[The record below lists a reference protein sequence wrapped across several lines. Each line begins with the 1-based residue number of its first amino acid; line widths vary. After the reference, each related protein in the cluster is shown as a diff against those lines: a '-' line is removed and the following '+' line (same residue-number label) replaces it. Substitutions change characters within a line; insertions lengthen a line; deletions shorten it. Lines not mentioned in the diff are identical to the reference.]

1 MQDIDIHSSTDSD
14 RVPSEASRTANG
26 RFAKGNPGGPG
37 RPPKAS
43 MATVAALDEL
53 GVEAARELMG
63 VVMEQARAGNLKAI
77 EMVLARIWPARRGRP
92 VQIDARP
99 VRACADLMSAHGAVV
114 DAVLAGDVS
123 AAEGAQVSAVLETQR
138 RIVSDVELER
148 LIAELEERI
157 AEGRERRVR

>member
-1 MQDIDIHSSTDSD
+1 MPDNDIRSNTDSD
-14 RVPSEASRTANG
+14 RVPSDPSRTADG

-37 RPPKAS
+37 RPPKPA
-43 MATVAALDEL
+43 MAAVAALDEL

-63 VVMEQARAGNLKAI
+63 VVMEQARGGNLKAI

-92 VQIDARP
+92 VQIDAPP
-99 VRACADLMSAHGAVV
+99 VRACTDLMSAHGAVV

-148 LIAELEERI
+148 LIEELEERT
-157 AEGRERRVR
+157 AEDKERRRR